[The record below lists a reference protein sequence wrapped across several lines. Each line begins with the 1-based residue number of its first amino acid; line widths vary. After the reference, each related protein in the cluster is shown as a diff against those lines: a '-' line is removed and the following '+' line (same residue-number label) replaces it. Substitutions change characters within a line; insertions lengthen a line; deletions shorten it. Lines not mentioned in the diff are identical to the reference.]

1 MVEVKE
7 EKTFDEQIDI
17 LKSRGL
23 IINDKEDANFVLSNV
38 NYYRFTA
45 YLLSFK
51 NDDGSYK
58 EGTTFEEVYDIYR
71 FNKEFRIL
79 LTDLLGSIEIAF
91 RTYIAYTLA
100 IKHGACGY
108 LERESFKDE
117 KFYINFLTALERE
130 KNNNSDKLFIIHHK
144 EKYEGKLPIWVATEI
159 MTFGML
165 SKLYSNMLPED
176 TRYIKNNLCRVNT
189 LLVKS
194 WLQSLT
200 QVRNQCAH
208 YGRIYN
214 NNFRIITIKNEYKKY
229 NLDNKKIFSY
239 ILAMKHLTMDK
250 LIWNSFFIKLQKL
263 INDYNNSIDLKLIG
277 FPNNWIEIL
286 AK

>member
-23 IINDKEDANFVLSNV
+23 IINDKEDAKFVLSNV

-91 RTYIAYTLA
+91 RTYIGYTLA

-108 LERESFKDE
+108 L
-117 KFYINFLTALERE
+117 
-130 KNNNSDKLFIIHHK
+130 
-144 EKYEGKLPIWVATEI
+144 
-159 MTFGML
+159 
-165 SKLYSNMLPED
+165 
-176 TRYIKNNLCRVNT
+176 
-189 LLVKS
+189 
-194 WLQSLT
+194 
-200 QVRNQCAH
+200 
-208 YGRIYN
+208 
-214 NNFRIITIKNEYKKY
+214 
-229 NLDNKKIFSY
+229 
-239 ILAMKHLTMDK
+239 
-250 LIWNSFFIKLQKL
+250 
-263 INDYNNSIDLKLIG
+263 
-277 FPNNWIEIL
+277 
-286 AK
+286 